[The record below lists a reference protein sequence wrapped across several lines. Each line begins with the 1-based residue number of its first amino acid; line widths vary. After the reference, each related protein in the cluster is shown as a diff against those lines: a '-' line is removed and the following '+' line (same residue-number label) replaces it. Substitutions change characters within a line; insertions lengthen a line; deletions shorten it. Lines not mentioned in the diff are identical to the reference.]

1 MPTKVVLVRHGE
13 TDWNKNSRYQG
24 VMDIELNKKGKN
36 QAKKLYERLKDE
48 EFDRI
53 YSSTLKRA
61 YQTIAEIADYQKK
74 EVITIADLM
83 EIDFGQW
90 EGLTFSEIEDKYPDL
105 AKKWAKDP
113 TCCKPPEGEHIKEV
127 ETRVGKT
134 IDKIVDENDDNKIL
148 IATHGGIVRI
158 MMAYLLDLP
167 LSRIF
172 SIEVDNVSVSRI
184 KFYKHYPVVKL
195 LNSTYHLNNEE

>member
-1 MPTKVVLVRHGE
+1 MPTQVVLVRHGE

-24 VMDIELNKKGKN
+24 VMDIELNEKGQT
-36 QAKKLYERLKDE
+36 QAKKLYKRLKDE

-61 YQTIAEIADYQKK
+61 YETVSEIADYQNK

-90 EGLTFSEIEDKYPDL
+90 EGLTFSEIEEKYPDL

-134 IDKIVDENDDNKIL
+134 IDKIVDENDGNKIL

-195 LNSTYHLNNEE
+195 FNSTYHLNNEG

>member
-1 MPTKVVLVRHGE
+1 MPTEIVLVRHSE
-13 TDWNKNSRYQG
+13 TEWNKNSRYQG
-24 VMDIELNKKGKN
+24 VMDVDLNEKGQK
-36 QAKKLYERLKDE
+36 QAQQLYEFLKDE
-48 EFDRI
+48 EFDTI

-61 YQTIAEIADYQKK
+61 YETIQDIAKYQNK

-83 EIDFGQW
+83 EIDFGKW
-90 EGLTFSEIEDKYPDL
+90 EGLTFSEIEKDYPDL

-127 ETRVGKT
+127 EQRVGKT
-134 IDKIVDENDDNKIL
+134 IDKIVDDNPDQKIL

-158 MMAYLLDLP
+158 VFAYLLDLP

-172 SIEVDNVSVSRI
+172 SIEVENVSISRI

-195 LNSTYHLNNEE
+195 LNSTYHLE

>member
-1 MPTKVVLVRHGE
+1 MPTEIVLVRHGE
-13 TDWNKNSRYQG
+13 TEWNKNSRYQG
-24 VMDIELNKKGKN
+24 VMDVDLNEKGQK
-36 QAKKLYERLKDE
+36 QAQQLYEFLKDE
-48 EFDRI
+48 EFDTI

-61 YQTIAEIADYQKK
+61 YETIQDIAKYQNK

-83 EIDFGQW
+83 EIDFGKW
-90 EGLTFSEIEDKYPDL
+90 EGLTFSEIEKDYPDL

-127 ETRVGKT
+127 EQRVGKT
-134 IDKIVDENDDNKIL
+134 IDKIVDDNPDQKIL

-158 MMAYLLDLP
+158 VFAYLLDLP

-172 SIEVDNVSVSRI
+172 SIEVENVSISRI

-195 LNSTYHLNNEE
+195 LNSTYHLE